1 MKPIDKTL
9 LGTCLDGVSGAGI
22 TYASRVTRREFVR
35 RASILSAAGIVLLS
49 PHAWAAG
56 GSGDRKGRLVVVFL
70 RGAVDG
76 LNVVVPHAEAAYYD
90 ARPTIAIGR
99 LNSEGGVCDLDGF
112 FGLHPALGSMLP
124 LWNERTLAF
133 VHACGSPDPTRSHFD
148 AQDYMESGTPGI
160 KSTHDGWLNRLLA
173 QLPGGHAPTE
183 ALSLGPTL
191 PRILSGKL
199 PVANLPLGRAATRPM
214 PLDRPMVE
222 TAFDRMYGGMDALS
236 VAYREGRASR
246 AKLMTD
252 LQRDMA
258 DADAGAPSPQGFS
271 DDASRLARLIRRDPS
286 IRVAFLA
293 LGGWD
298 THVSQGAAQ
307 GQLAAH
313 LAQLAAGLSGFA
325 KALGPE
331 YQDTVVLVISEFG
344 RTLKENGN
352 GGTDHGHG
360 NVVWLMGGPVRGGK
374 VYGRWPGLA
383 KSALYQERDLAV
395 ATDFREPIG
404 AVLRSH
410 LGLTDAQVAQV
421 FPGKPPARSWPD
433 AIIRS

>member
-1 MKPIDKTL
+1 MKAIDENL
-9 LGTCLDGVSGAGI
+9 QAASSDCVSGAR
-22 TYASRVTRREFVR
+22 TYQSEIIRREFMR
-35 RASILSAAGIVLLS
+35 RAAILSAAGIVLLS
-49 PHAWAAG
+49 PHAWAAAT
-56 GSGDRKGRLVVVFL
+56 SADRKGRLVVVFL

-76 LNVVVPHAEAAYYD
+76 LNVVVPHGESAYYD
-90 ARPTIAIGR
+90 ARPTIAIGG
-99 LNSEGGVCDLDGF
+99 LNTEGGVRDLDGF
-112 FGLHPALGSMLP
+112 FGLHPALAPIVP
-124 LWNERTLAF
+124 LWSERTLAF

-160 KSTHDGWLNRLLA
+160 KSTRDGWLNRVLA
-173 QLPGGHAPTE
+173 QLPGGHAPTA

-199 PVANLPLGRAATRPM
+199 PVANLPLGRAAARPL

-222 TAFDRMYGGMDALS
+222 TAFDRLYGGADALS

-258 DADAGAPSPQGFS
+258 EADAGAPSPQGFS
-271 DDASRLARLIRRDPS
+271 DDTGRLAHLIRRDPS
-286 IRVAFLA
+286 IRIAFLA

-298 THVSQGAAQ
+298 THVGQGAAQ
-307 GQLAAH
+307 GHLAAH
-313 LAQLAAGLSGFA
+313 LAQLAEGLSGFA

-344 RTLKENGN
+344 RTVKENGN

-360 NVVWLMGGPVRGGK
+360 NVMWVMGGPVRGGR

-383 KSALYQERDLAV
+383 ASALYQERDLAV
-395 ATDFREPIG
+395 ATDFRQPIG

-410 LGLTDAQVAQV
+410 LALSDAQVSKV
-421 FPGKPPARSWPD
+421 FPGKPTAGSWQETLV
-433 AIIRS
+433 RG

>member
-1 MKPIDKTL
+1 MNPIDENL
-9 LGTCLDGVSGAGI
+9 LGTRSDGVSGAR
-22 TYASRVTRREFVR
+22 TYQSTVTRREFMR
-35 RASILSAAGIVLLS
+35 RAAILSTTGIVLLS

-56 GSGDRKGRLVVVFL
+56 VSADRKGRLVVVFL

-76 LNVVVPHAEAAYYD
+76 LNVVVPHAEPAYYD

-99 LNSEGGVCDLDGF
+99 LNAEGGVRDLDGF
-112 FGLHPALGSMLP
+112 FGLHPALAPMMA
-124 LWNERTLAF
+124 LWTERTLAF

-160 KSTHDGWLNRLLA
+160 KSTHDGWLNRVLA

-183 ALSLGPTL
+183 ALGLGPTL

-199 PVANLPLGRAATRPM
+199 PVANLPLGRAAARPL

-222 TAFDRMYGGMDALS
+222 TAFDRLYGGADALS
-236 VAYREGRASR
+236 VAYREGRALR

-258 DADAGAPSPQGFS
+258 EADAGAPSPQGFA
-271 DDASRLARLIRRDPS
+271 DDTGRLARLIRRDPS
-286 IRVAFLA
+286 IRLAFLA

-325 KALGPE
+325 TALGPK

-344 RTLKENGN
+344 RTVKENGN

-360 NVVWLMGGPVRGGK
+360 NVMWVMGGPVRGGK
-374 VYGRWPGLA
+374 VYGGWPGLA
-383 KSALYQERDLAV
+383 TSALYQERDLAV
-395 ATDFREPIG
+395 ATDFRQPIG
-404 AVLRSH
+404 AVLQSH
-410 LGLTDAQVAQV
+410 LALSDAQVAEV
-421 FPGKPPARSWPD
+421 FPGKPAARIWPEP
-433 AIIRS
+433 IIRS

>member
-1 MKPIDKTL
+1 MKPIDKNL
-9 LGTCLDGVSGAGI
+9 LGTCLDGVSGAG

-76 LNVVVPHAEAAYYD
+76 LNVVVPHGEPAYYD

-99 LNSEGGVCDLDGF
+99 LNSEGGVSDLDGF

-222 TAFDRMYGGMDALS
+222 TAFDRMYGGTDALS
-236 VAYREGRASR
+236 FAYREGRASR

-258 DADAGAPSPQGFS
+258 EADAGAPSPQGFS
-271 DDASRLARLIRRDPS
+271 DDASRLARLIRCDPS

-374 VYGRWPGLA
+374 VYGRWPGVA

>member
-1 MKPIDKTL
+1 MNPIDENL
-9 LGTCLDGVSGAGI
+9 LGTRSDGVSGARI
-22 TYASRVTRREFVR
+22 YQSRVTRREFMH
-35 RASILSAAGIVLLS
+35 RAAVLSAAGIVLLS

-56 GSGDRKGRLVVVFL
+56 ASGERKGRLVVVFL

-76 LNVVVPHAEAAYYD
+76 LNVVVPHAEPAYYD

-99 LNSEGGVCDLDGF
+99 LNSDGGVQDLDGF
-112 FGLHPALGSMLP
+112 FGLHPALAPLMP
-124 LWNERTLAF
+124 LWSERTLAF

-160 KSTHDGWLNRLLA
+160 KSTHDGWLNRVLA

-199 PVANLPLGRAATRPM
+199 PVANLPLGRAAARPL

-222 TAFDRMYGGMDALS
+222 TAFDRLYGGVDALS

-246 AKLMTD
+246 AKLLGD
-252 LQRDMA
+252 LQRDMVE
-258 DADAGAPSPQGFS
+258 ADAGAPSPQGFS
-271 DDASRLARLIRRDPS
+271 DDSGRLAHLIRRDPS
-286 IRVAFLA
+286 IRIAFLA

-313 LAQLAAGLSGFA
+313 LAQLAAGLSSFA
-325 KALGPE
+325 NALGPE

-344 RTLKENGN
+344 RTVKENGN

-360 NVVWLMGGPVRGGK
+360 NVLWMMGGPVRGGK

-383 KSALYQERDLAV
+383 TSALYQERDLAV
-395 ATDFREPIG
+395 TTDFRQPIG
-404 AVLRSH
+404 ALLRSH
-410 LGLTDAQVAQV
+410 LALSNTQVAQV
-421 FPGKPPARSWPD
+421 FPGAPATRTWPD
-433 AIIRS
+433 SIIRS